1 MSNRSARCLYTKLW
15 LSHKNEKR
23 KFNLLKEDNQYE
35 KIVFQALSFATKR
48 KWGTYVFT
56 YFERKKKKCLN
67 SQNELLVQNA
77 NSMVFSLCA
86 KWDPFTPYI
95 VISNNIYLAKKETV
109 YPCLKMKFKQGPH
122 FFLRLLFQVTTNL
135 LVVVSFGYEISI
147 SKNCLKIGEFSQ
159 NCQYFF
165 GFPLVNWSLPDS
177 PYFSVVAFI

>member
-35 KIVFQALSFATKR
+35 KIVFQALSFATER

-122 FFLRLLFQVTTNL
+122 FFYGYYFKLRPIF
-135 LVVVSFGYEISI
+135 
-147 SKNCLKIGEFSQ
+147 
-159 NCQYFF
+159 
-165 GFPLVNWSLPDS
+165 W
-177 PYFSVVAFI
+177 